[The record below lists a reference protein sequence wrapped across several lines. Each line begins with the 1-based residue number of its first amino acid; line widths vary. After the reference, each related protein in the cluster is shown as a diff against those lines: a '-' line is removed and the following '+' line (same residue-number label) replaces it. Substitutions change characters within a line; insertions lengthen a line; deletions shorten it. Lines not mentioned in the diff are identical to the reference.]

1 MNAPAQQSPV
11 ERWFTAFF
19 LFCGIGAGALGFLE
33 AQIILNGILGRF
45 RSLGGVDIDPV
56 ACRTF
61 ERLTKSPGFVED
73 IATMTAA
80 RLRELFGPKAP
91 RVLFLS
97 APCQGFSGLLSEE
110 KGKAPKY
117 QALNELAVTGLKLVF
132 DAWGDDGP
140 DLIIF
145 ENVPR
150 IATRGKALLSRIRK
164 LLQSHGYV
172 THEGTHNCGRIGA
185 LAQSRE
191 RFLLVARH
199 ARRVPVFLYQPEQHD
214 LRPCGEVLGALPL
227 PTDPSAGRLHALPK
241 ISGRTWL
248 RLAKIRPGFDWRDLS
263 TLDGEHRPAWA
274 RYAIDAWTSPVGAV
288 AGSGTNSAWGV
299 ADVRVPGGAWFRS
312 VLGVVPVTEAFGTI
326 TGRGDVTTGA
336 FALADLRFNSVRYGM
351 NMRVASWSAPSW
363 TITGAT
369 DIQAGAPSVAD
380 VRLRAPANFGCY
392 GVFSFDAP
400 AGTITGNQAPGGS
413 TCNVADLRITCE
425 PWRNSG
431 VLGVLAWSQP
441 SYTVTGALDLWAG
454 YAAVADPRGGE
465 QPIAVFEG
473 VAARVLDRR
482 AARVRGRA
490 TVPFS
495 ATGGWWVSDP
505 RVPSNPRLAVRWRQ
519 VDLDDAPPYLPVI
532 PGRGDGSWHRPITLL
547 ERAALQGLPTTIDG
561 APLELEGTLS
571 QVAKH
576 IGNAVPV
583 GAARPIASEMLRT
596 LILASTGAFMLSS
609 AAGVWVKK
617 RRDGSFPL
625 YVDQQLPRVKRRV
638 RRKVRRAV
646 ERIVAATTF
655 CESTRCEGRA

>member
-91 RVLFLS
+91 KVLFLS

-299 ADVRVPGGAWFRS
+299 ADVRVPGGGWFRS
-312 VLGVVPVTEAFGTI
+312 VLGVVPFTEAFGTI

-336 FALADLRFNSVRYGM
+336 FALADLRLNLGANTYSNLCTVTSMDEPARA
-351 NMRVASWSAPSW
+351 V
-363 TITGAT
+363 TGAT
-369 DIQAGAPSVAD
+369 RPASGAPSLAD
-380 VRLRAPANFGCY
+380 VRLGADNPNRHASKFFVTPWGGPAC
-392 GVFSFDAP
+392 
-400 AGTITGNQAPGGS
+400 TITGPPTGRVGSGAPCRRPARAPRTSAATACSAS
-413 TCNVADLRITCE
+413 TR
-425 PWRNSG
+425 
-431 VLGVLAWSQP
+431 
-441 SYTVTGALDLWAG
+441 
-454 YAAVADPRGGE
+454 PRARS
-465 QPIAVFEG
+465 PATRRP
-473 VAARVLDRR
+473 AARPATSPTCASPASRGATRVCSASSRGRSPPTPSR
-482 AARVRGRA
+482 ARSTSGRA
-490 TVPFS
+490 TPPS
-495 ATGGWWVSDP
+495 QIHAAASSRSRSSRASP
-505 RVPSNPRLAVRWRQ
+505 RACS
-519 VDLDDAPPYLPVI
+519 
-532 PGRGDGSWHRPITLL
+532 T
-547 ERAALQGLPTTIDG
+547 
-561 APLELEGTLS
+561 
-571 QVAKH
+571 
-576 IGNAVPV
+576 
-583 GAARPIASEMLRT
+583 AARRVSE
-596 LILASTGAFMLSS
+596 GA
-609 AAGVWVKK
+609 
-617 RRDGSFPL
+617 RRFPF
-625 YVDQQLPRVKRRV
+625 R
-638 RRKVRRAV
+638 RRA
-646 ERIVAATTF
+646 
-655 CESTRCEGRA
+655 GGG